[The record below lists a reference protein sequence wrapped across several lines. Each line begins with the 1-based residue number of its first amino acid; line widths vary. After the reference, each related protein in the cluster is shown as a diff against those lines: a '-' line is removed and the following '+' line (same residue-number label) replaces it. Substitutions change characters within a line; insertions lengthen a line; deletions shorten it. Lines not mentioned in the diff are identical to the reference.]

1 MLDEHRRLAILT
13 LSQKGRGVRTIAR
26 AVGVSRNTVRR
37 VLGSGCAA
45 VKEVARPEQ
54 LAPAL
59 EAIKDLYGQCE
70 GNRVRVWE
78 ELAAKGTTVP
88 YTTLTGFMRRHRI
101 GVAQKQRAGSYYF
114 EPGEEMQHDT
124 SPHDVTVGGKKR
136 RLQCAAL
143 ILCHSRMLYA
153 QCYPTFNR
161 FYAKIFLTEALL
173 FMGGAAKR
181 CVIDNTNVVIAHGTG
196 KKAVIAP
203 EMEAFAERFGFTFVA
218 HAVRDA
224 NRKGRIERPFA
235 FIERNF
241 YPGRTFADTADLN
254 RQMIRWC
261 EKVNAKGR
269 RHLGGSS
276 PVTLFQSEKPDLLPL
291 PLYVPEV
298 YALHPRVVDLEGM
311 VNLHNNRY
319 SVPEDLIGR
328 RVEVRETKD
337 KVTVMAGHALTA
349 CHDRLEDGAGCRS
362 VLPEHRHKG
371 RPHRKGEALPVLP
384 EEKILLSQG
393 EELAGLAA
401 MIRQRCGRSATRAIR
416 HLHRMYLDYPTDAL
430 RKAAAAALSHGLFDT
445 SRIERMVLRTIA
457 GEFFQLPLPPAP
469 GKDEN
474 PGDHGEE
481 ETREDDGDQ

>member
-1 MLDEHRRLAILT
+1 MLDADRRLAILT

-181 CVIDNTNVVIAHGTG
+181 CVIDNTSIVIAHGTG

-203 EMEAFAERFGFTFVA
+203 EMEAFAERFNFTFVA
-218 HAVRDA
+218 HAVRDV

-235 FIERNF
+235 FVERNF
-241 YPGRTFADTADLN
+241 YPGRTFADLADLN
-254 RQMIRWC
+254 RQMIQWC
-261 EKVNAKGR
+261 EKVNAKSR
-269 RHLGGSS
+269 RHLGGSA
-276 PVTLFQSEKPDLLPL
+276 PVTLFRSERPHLLPL

-298 YALHPRVVDLEGM
+298 YALHVRVVDLEGM

-337 KVTVMAGHALTA
+337 KVTIMAGHALAA
-349 CHDRLEDGAGCRS
+349 CHDRLEDGAGGRS

-371 RPHRKGEALPVLP
+371 RPHKKGEALPPLP
-384 EEKILLSQG
+384 EEKILLAQG
-393 EELAGLAA
+393 EELQTLVKAL
-401 MIRQRCGRSATRAIR
+401 RQKCGRSATRAIR
-416 HLHRMYLDYPTDAL
+416 HLHRMYLDYPGDAL
-430 RKAAAAALSHGLFDT
+430 KKAVAAALSHGLFDT
-445 SRIERMVLRTIA
+445 SRIERMVLRAIA
-457 GEFFQLPLPPAP
+457 GEFFQLPLVPEPGTDGNPA
-469 GKDEN
+469 G
-474 PGDHGEE
+474 HAEE
-481 ETREDDGDQ
+481 ETREDDGDP